1 MFLLFLAKMIKK
13 MIKKNEKNDKNSR
26 FFQISGNSQ
35 CHQPILSPFL
45 PKMFGVWWHWEFGE
59 NLQKPRVF
67 VLFYHFYHFLI
78 ILESLSMFSK
88 MLGLFL
94 VKICKNLEFLS
105 FVYHF
110 LSFF

>member
-1 MFLLFLAKMIKK
+1 MFYHFK
-13 MIKKNEKNDKNSR
+13 DV
-26 FFQISGNSQ
+26 FQNAGLI
-35 CHQPILSPFL
+35 
-45 PKMFGVWWHWEFGE
+45 FGE

-67 VLFYHFYHFLI
+67 VLFLSFFIIFYHFLI

-105 FVYHF
+105 LVYHF